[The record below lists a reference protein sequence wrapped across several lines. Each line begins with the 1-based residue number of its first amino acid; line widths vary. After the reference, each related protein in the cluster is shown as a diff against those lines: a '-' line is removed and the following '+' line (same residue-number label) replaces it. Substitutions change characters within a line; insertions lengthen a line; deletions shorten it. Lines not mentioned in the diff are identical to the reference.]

1 MNNGIEITH
10 RITNRI
16 SNLENYDLR
25 LLQLKTVLD
34 ELTIDFK
41 NTDFTLKIEKRS
53 NLLEMEKFVA

>member
-1 MNNGIEITH
+1 MNNEIEITH

-16 SNLENYDLR
+16 STLENYDSR
-25 LLQLKTVLD
+25 LLQIEIALD
-34 ELTIDFK
+34 ELTIDFR